1 MDFIMNDM
9 SDQEVLMLPRK
20 RRERAP
26 KWKIRALKYEK
37 ADMEKVRQVF
47 EKYPEL
53 QQTCSDYATLLRG
66 ISTRVGDI
74 DSKLQYTYS
83 KLKKYPARV
92 HKIPSEEL
100 KSKDSN

>member
-1 MDFIMNDM
+1 MDFILNDM
-9 SDQEVLMLPRK
+9 SDQEILMLPRK

-37 ADMEKVRQVF
+37 ADLEKVRQVF

-53 QQTCSDYATLLRG
+53 QKICTDYANLSRC

-83 KLKKYPARV
+83 KLKKYPPRV

-100 KSKDSN
+100 ESKDSN